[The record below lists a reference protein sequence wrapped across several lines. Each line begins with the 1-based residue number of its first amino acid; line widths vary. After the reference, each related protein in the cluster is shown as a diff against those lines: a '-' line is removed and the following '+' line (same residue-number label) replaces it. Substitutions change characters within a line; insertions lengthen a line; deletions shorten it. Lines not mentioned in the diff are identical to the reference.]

1 VKIITLL
8 KIINMNFT
16 NKVIWITGASSG
28 IGKALAIELSKHNT
42 KLILSARNESKLT
55 EVKNAC
61 SNSNQVLVLPL
72 DLGNIESFNSK
83 IKEVISSFGK
93 IDILVNNGGISQ
105 RSLAKDTS
113 ISVDKQI
120 MNINYIGT
128 VALTK
133 AVLPHFIKNK
143 KGQFVVTTSI
153 VGKIGTP
160 LRSSYAASK
169 HALHG
174 FFDSLRAE
182 NHVNNIDVT
191 LICPG
196 FVKTNVSI
204 NALTGDGSPQNKMDL
219 ATQNGISPDRFA
231 KIMAKA
237 IYKKKEEV
245 YIAGAKEKMG
255 VYAKRFYP
263 KLLSKMIRK
272 LSVT

>member
-1 VKIITLL
+1 
-8 KIINMNFT
+8 MNFT

-28 IGKALAIELSKHNT
+28 IGKALAIELSKHNV
-42 KLILSARNESKLT
+42 KLVLSARNEAKLS
-55 EVKNAC
+55 EVKKAC
-61 SNSNQVLVLPL
+61 SNPNQVLVLPL
-72 DLGNIESFNSK
+72 DLGNIESFNLK
-83 IKEVISSFGK
+83 VNEVISTFGK

-105 RSLAKDTS
+105 RSLAKDTN
-113 ISVDKQI
+113 ISVDQQL

-133 AVLPHFIKNK
+133 AVLSHFIENK
-143 KGQFVVTTSI
+143 QGQFVVTTSI

-182 NHVNNIDVT
+182 NHANNISVT
-191 LICPG
+191 LVCPG

-204 NALTGDGSPQNKMDL
+204 NALTGDGSPQNKMDT
-219 ATQNGISPDRFA
+219 ATQNGISPNRFA
-231 KIMAKA
+231 RIMVKA

-245 YIAGAKEKMG
+245 YIAGAKEKLG
-255 VYAKRFYP
+255 VYVKRFFP
-263 KLLSKMIRK
+263 KLLSTMIRK